1 MTRISRA
8 WTAAAL
14 AAALGVGASGAALA
28 QASRAVT
35 LIPDD
40 KDKVVGSI
48 AIDYN
53 SRSERS
59 QSAID
64 DYTIQDLAVADL
76 MIMKGDIQRVP
87 DQKLTYSVRF
97 DVVNPQNPAQ
107 VAHDAAILRGDM
119 AIDAGGRYDPENGRL
134 RLDVIK
140 GNQATSRF
148 TGGIQGR
155 EVVRWWQIG
164 KRLNKAGAEAVKAY
178 SRFVDGKV
186 VTIQVKNPDPLRFES
201 LGLAAGPFSFLVD
214 AKVSG
219 VFDYD
224 YELGNWLT
232 DQAGLQFTYSVGDTI
247 VSDHVSG
254 SIRYVEEAGQFTDA
268 KGKTHAYTSYYD
280 YNLRFNE
287 PPVNKDAA
295 LFGGDTA
302 QADTDAFFSAADQTK
317 AGLYGRV
324 YYADSET
331 DCKKATN
338 DKGESK
344 CVGPTHS
351 DVFYD
356 LHGVK
361 LSYEQLANWM
371 KLEQLVIGPFT
382 DE

>member
-1 MTRISRA
+1 
-8 WTAAAL
+8 
-14 AAALGVGASGAALA
+14 
-28 QASRAVT
+28 
-35 LIPDD
+35 
-40 KDKVVGSI
+40 
-48 AIDYN
+48 
-53 SRSERS
+53 
-59 QSAID
+59 
-64 DYTIQDLAVADL
+64 
-76 MIMKGDIQRVP
+76 
-87 DQKLTYSVRF
+87 
-97 DVVNPQNPAQ
+97 
-107 VAHDAAILRGDM
+107 
-119 AIDAGGRYDPENGRL
+119 
-134 RLDVIK
+134 
-140 GNQATSRF
+140 
-148 TGGIQGR
+148 
-155 EVVRWWQIG
+155 VRWWQIG
-164 KRLNKAGAEAVKAY
+164 KKLNKASQAAAKAY
-178 SRFVDGKV
+178 SRLVDGKV

-214 AKVSG
+214 TKVSG

-232 DQAGLQFTYSVGDTI
+232 DQAGLQFTYSIGDNI

-268 KGKTHAYTSYYD
+268 KGKSHAYTSYYD

-295 LFGGDTA
+295 FFGGDTA

-338 DKGESK
+338 DKGETK

-361 LSYEQLANWM
+361 LTYEQLANWM